1 MAQLCM
7 VACLMVA
14 HVKLDIGAWLLQ
26 ARRHLTTPAFARV
39 AQSVAAVNTIMA
51 AWEIIMELA
60 HPAQAYLA
68 QMGTTVSDA
77 AAPTLEPL
85 HPAQRTVAPAYILL
99 AALGPTMELARH
111 VRASAPPVTIVSAAV
126 ALRRGFPRPARL
138 PAFLDSTIAAVV
150 HSPAEYSRLAQAILI
165 SLLLLTVW
173 AAAAPIQGQARFA
186 QRTVQ
191 QANILLAALG
201 PATELALLVP
211 GLAQAIH

>member
-1 MAQLCM
+1 MAVLGSQ
-7 VACLMVA
+7 V
-14 HVKLDIGAWLLQ
+14 D
-26 ARRHLTTPAFARV
+26 
-39 AQSVAAVNTIMA
+39 
-51 AWEIIMELA
+51 LA
-60 HPAQAYLA
+60 HFAQASQVL
-68 QMGTTVSDA
+68 MGITVWVA
-77 AAPTLEPL
+77 VAPTLEP
-85 HPAQRTVAPAYILL
+85 PRVVRNAVRRGSTTM